1 MSKPK
6 IDLALLRVERNPLDP
21 PGFLESQK
29 SGEESPVTH
38 GWDPMRGNG
47 YRVCDRRMM
56 LTYFGCH
63 LCITRPPETPIGR
76 SLPRTDSI
84 APLCASSTVGSTPPP
99 LQILSISSP
108 SRRAVV

>member
-1 MSKPK
+1 MQPSQAVAMMIEVPPLPVGEMIIERGPRTTFRTSEGGVASVSKPK

-47 YRVCDRRMM
+47 YR
-56 LTYFGCH
+56 
-63 LCITRPPETPIGR
+63 
-76 SLPRTDSI
+76 
-84 APLCASSTVGSTPPP
+84 SSV
-99 LQILSISSP
+99 
-108 SRRAVV
+108 RAAEF